1 MLFQTPSDYLWIR
14 GHKSVTVGSVGY
26 CRPQEEMVVA
36 NTALCLCPLGT
47 AAQVSTGFP
56 VLDGSAREL
65 LMESVD
71 LH

>member
-1 MLFQTPSDYLWIR
+1 M
-14 GHKSVTVGSVGY
+14 TVGSVGY

-47 AAQVSTGFP
+47 AAQASTGFP